1 MVEDTVAANLDA
13 SQGRTMV
20 SVVLLSDVTA
30 DIHATVHSATDST
43 LPESLVQTVVSQV
56 AAQTGCRSRV
66 TLEKVPCQTY
76 STLEAGED
84 VSEPMC
90 WR

>member
-1 MVEDTVAANLDA
+1 MVEDTVAANLDT

-20 SVVLLSDVTA
+20 SVVLLSDVTT

-84 VSEPMC
+84 VSKPMC